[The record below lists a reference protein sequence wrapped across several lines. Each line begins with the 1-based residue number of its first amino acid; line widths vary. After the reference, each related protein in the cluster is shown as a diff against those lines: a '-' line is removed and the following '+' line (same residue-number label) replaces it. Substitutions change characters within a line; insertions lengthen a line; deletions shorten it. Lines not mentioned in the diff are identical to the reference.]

1 MSSNRPITTED
12 TGCSC
17 KNTQKLDTI
26 TPVILAMWEAEIVRI
41 TVQGQPTQ
49 NIHETPSELWQE
61 GREGKRDNEC
71 YSETKKNWSWGM
83 VPAEQRRAN
92 LAPDVRVANEMTCNY
107 V

>member
-1 MSSNRPITTED
+1 
-12 TGCSC
+12 
-17 KNTQKLDTI
+17 
-26 TPVILAMWEAEIVRI
+26 
-41 TVQGQPTQ
+41 
-49 NIHETPSELWQE
+49 LWQE